1 MFGDVQNN
9 AWYSEAI
16 AYVYNN
22 GLMKGTERGFEP
34 NADTTRA
41 MIVTMLHRLEKE
53 PAANGGGFGDVASD
67 QWYSEAVAWAAANGV
82 VKGYNELEFAPEDYI
97 TREQLA
103 AILFRYAQ
111 FKGLDASARGDL
123 SGFADG
129 AAVADWAEEAMQ
141 WAVGA
146 GLLNGDEGRLRPADK
161 ASRAEVAILLMR
173 FAESMK

>member
-146 GLLNGDEGRLRPADK
+146 GLLNGDNGSLKPA
-161 ASRAEVAILLMR
+161 AGTTRAEVAMILMR
-173 FAESMK
+173 FIG